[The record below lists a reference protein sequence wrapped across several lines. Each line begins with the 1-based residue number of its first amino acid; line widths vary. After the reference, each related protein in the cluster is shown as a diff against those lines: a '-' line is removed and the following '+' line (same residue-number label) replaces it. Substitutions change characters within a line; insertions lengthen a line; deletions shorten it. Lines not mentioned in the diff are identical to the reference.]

1 MWRWLE
7 ACDEAPYD
15 ICMTMINARKNSS
28 PGGKRSGKPEE
39 PTCGSVIRIRGD
51 SMSVSR
57 SRRKPN
63 RWGPTALRG
72 KKSRRC
78 SDKWSC
84 DCVTSAG
91 VTGGKRDPSAL
102 EVLSPRFES
111 ILIEDRSGYRAQLS
125 NRKNGRSMG
134 KRKAG
139 LMKCA
144 EREEEK

>member
-57 SRRKPN
+57 RRKPN
-63 RWGPTALRG
+63 RWGFSPNSTAREKNG
-72 KKSRRC
+72 RRC

-102 EVLSPRFES
+102 EV
-111 ILIEDRSGYRAQLS
+111 GAQLS
-125 NRKNGRSMG
+125 NRVF
-134 KRKAG
+134 
-139 LMKCA
+139 
-144 EREEEK
+144 